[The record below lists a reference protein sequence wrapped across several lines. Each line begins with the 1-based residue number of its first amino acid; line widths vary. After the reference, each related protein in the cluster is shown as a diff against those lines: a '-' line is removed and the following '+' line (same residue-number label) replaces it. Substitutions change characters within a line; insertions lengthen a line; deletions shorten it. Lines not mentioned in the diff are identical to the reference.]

1 MERPARFAPCLLLV
15 SGALLAAALLASC
28 VGTAPA
34 QLIAPIDP
42 YLDGT
47 TLFLC
52 DFESFEDGRV
62 FGISD
67 WRSAGFDVS
76 YVDGFDQDRAHVS
89 ASFAGTGA
97 RSLRITYPANTY
109 GTADNGAQAPLGF
122 PPAREIY
129 VSYRLMFGE
138 DFDWGGSHE
147 GGKLPGISGGDDCSG
162 GEDCTGENGFSAR
175 LMWRTGGKAVL
186 YLYHMDKPGTYGE
199 DFELRTSAGLVRFER
214 GRWYAVTEQVTVNA
228 PGASD
233 GAVRIW
239 IDGEPALDLR
249 GLRFVTNGDLADKLY
264 FSTFHGGSDATW
276 APSADCHA
284 YFDDIRIFS
293 L

>member
-1 MERPARFAPCLLLV
+1 MDRRQRKSIRLLPL
-15 SGALLAAALLASC
+15 SAAFIAAAFLASC
-28 VGTAPA
+28 VGTGPA
-34 QLIAPIDP
+34 QPPSPIEP

-47 TLFLC
+47 TLMLC

-62 FGISD
+62 FSIAD
-67 WRSAGFDVS
+67 WRAQGFDVS
-76 YVDGFDQDRAHVS
+76 YVDGFDQDRARVS
-89 ASFAGTGA
+89 SAFAGTGA

-122 PPAREIY
+122 PPARDACA
-129 VSYRLMFGE
+129 SYRLMFGE
-138 DFDWGGSHE
+138 GFDWGGSHE

-175 LMWRTGGKAVL
+175 LMWRSGGKAVL

-199 DFELRTSAGLVRFER
+199 DFELRTSDGPVRFER
-214 GRWYAVTEQVTVNA
+214 GRWYVVTEQVIVNS

-284 YFDDIRIFS
+284 YFDDIRVFS